1 MMLTLATLIESE
13 MGIKTD
19 RATPAISEAV
29 VDSRA
34 AIPGSLFI
42 AYVGGRVDGHAYVA
56 DAFDHG
62 ASLALVDKAIDPS
75 IRILDLT
82 SPFTS
87 DTIIPETPFAIRVK
101 DSQKSLETLAAF
113 WRRQFNLRVIG
124 ITGSVGKSTT
134 KELVSE
140 ILSRRF
146 RTLKNQGNLNNE
158 IGLPLTL
165 LRLSSGHEKAVL
177 EMGFYKPGEIMQLCD
192 IALPQVGILT
202 NVGTVHAERAG
213 SQAEIARG
221 KSELVQ
227 ALPPAPEGTAILNMD
242 DSWIVPMADLTKA
255 NVFFYGL
262 DPRAELWAD
271 EIVSQGLNGIR
282 FHLHYH
288 SETFATQA
296 PLIGQHSIH
305 TILRAVAAGLVEGL
319 PITEIIYGLQHASGQ
334 LRLVATHTKEG
345 ALLLDDTYNAAP
357 ESTLA
362 ALNLLSE
369 LPGRKIAVLGGMFEL
384 GEYEKVGHEK
394 VGFRAA
400 EIVDQLITVGE
411 HAKIIASA
419 AREAG
424 LSQNAISPLDEIDQV
439 VALLHTMLREGD
451 VVLVKGSHSLHMDQ
465 IVQALEVEE

>member
-1 MMLTLATLIESE
+1 MLTLATLIESE
-13 MGIKTD
+13 LGIKTD
-19 RATPAISEAV
+19 RVTPAISEAIV
-29 VDSRA
+29 HSRA

-42 AYVGGRVDGHAYVA
+42 AYVGGNVDGHKYVA

-62 ASLALVDKAIDPS
+62 ASIALIDKEVDPG
-75 IRILDLT
+75 IRVLDLT
-82 SPFTS
+82 KSFTS
-87 DTIIPETPFAIRVK
+87 DTLIPETPFAVRVLN
-101 DSQKSLETLAAF
+101 SQKSLENLAAF
-113 WRRQFNLRVIG
+113 WRRKFDLRVIG

-140 ILSRRF
+140 ILSTKF

-165 LRLSSGHEKAVL
+165 LRLSSGYQKAVL
-177 EMGFYKPGEIMQLCD
+177 EMGFYEPGEIKQLCD

-202 NVGTVHAERAG
+202 NIGTVHAERAG
-213 SQAEIARG
+213 SQADIARG

-242 DSWIVPMADLTKA
+242 DAWIVPMADITRA
-255 NVFFYGL
+255 SVFFYGL
-262 DPRAELWAD
+262 NPEAHLWAD

-282 FHLHYH
+282 FRLHYH
-288 SETFATQA
+288 GETFATQA

-319 PITEIIYGLQHASGQ
+319 PITEIIYALQHASGQ
-334 LRLVATHTKEG
+334 LRLVATHTSEG
-345 ALLLDDTYNAAP
+345 ALLLDDTYNASP
-357 ESTLA
+357 ESTMA

-384 GEYEKVGHEK
+384 GEYEKAGHEK
-394 VGFRAA
+394 VGIRVA

-411 HAKIIASA
+411 LGKMISSA
-419 AREAG
+419 ARGAG
-424 LSQNAISPLDEIDQV
+424 LSANAISPLEDTDQA
-439 VALLHTMLREGD
+439 VALLHTILREGD
-451 VVLVKGSHSLHMDQ
+451 VVLVKGSHSLRMDK
-465 IVQALEVEE
+465 IAHALEVEE

>member
-1 MMLTLATLIESE
+1 MLTLATLIESE
-13 MGIKTD
+13 LGIKTD

-29 VDSRA
+29 VHSRA

-42 AYVGGRVDGHAYVA
+42 AYVGERVDGHAYVA

-62 ASLALVDKAIDPS
+62 ATIAMIDKAIDPG
-75 IRILDLT
+75 IRVLDLT
-82 SPFTS
+82 KPFTT
-87 DTIIPETPFAIRVK
+87 DTLIPETPFAVLVK
-101 DSQKSLETLAAF
+101 DSQKSLENLAAF
-113 WRRQFNLRVIG
+113 WRRKFELRVIG

-140 ILSRRF
+140 ILSMKF

-165 LRLSSGHEKAVL
+165 LRLGPGYEMAVL
-177 EMGFYKPGEIMQLCD
+177 EMGFYKSGDIDQLCN

-202 NVGTVHAERAG
+202 NIGTVHAERAG

-242 DSWIVPMADLTKA
+242 DAWIVPMADLTKA

-262 DPRAELWAD
+262 NPAAHLWAD

-282 FHLHYH
+282 FHLHYQG
-288 SETFATQA
+288 ETFAMQA
-296 PLIGQHSIH
+296 PLIGHHSIQ

-319 PITEIIYGLQHASGQ
+319 AITEIIYGLQHASGQ
-334 LRLVATHTKEG
+334 LRLVATHTREG
-345 ALLLDDTYNAAP
+345 ALILDDTYNASP

-384 GEYEKVGHEK
+384 GEYEKEGHEK
-394 VGFRAA
+394 VGIRAA
-400 EIVDQLITVGE
+400 EIVNQLITVGE
-411 HAKIIASA
+411 HGKMISSA
-419 AREAG
+419 AIDAG
-424 LSQNAISPLDEIDQV
+424 LSLNAITALDDVDQA
-439 VALLHTMLREGD
+439 VALLHTLLHEGD
-451 VVLVKGSHSLHMDQ
+451 VVLVKGSHSLRMDQ
-465 IVQALEVEE
+465 IISALEVEE